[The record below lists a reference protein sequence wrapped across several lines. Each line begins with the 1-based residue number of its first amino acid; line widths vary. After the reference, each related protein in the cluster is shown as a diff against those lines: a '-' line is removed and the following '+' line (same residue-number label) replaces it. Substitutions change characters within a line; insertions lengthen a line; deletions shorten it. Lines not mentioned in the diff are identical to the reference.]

1 MVDLQW
7 GEYNF
12 TEWISD
18 GNLDAQWSVY
28 TTASAI
34 ATPLTLY
41 QIWTDDTYV
50 YAATSSGASIVDIAS
65 ESQGAY
71 ISFNGGFKSVYAND
85 DTVFFATTDSGIQY
99 IDKTCINSSINNPVD
114 ITSCLYEY
122 SVHTLTS
129 NNVRYVHGSGDF
141 MMCTTT
147 LGVDIIKLEPHG
159 YKSYTTITG
168 DQNPYKC
175 FMTSTGKGY
184 YTVQHTN
191 GSWSVDRINSSLQD
205 WSAPD
210 YTYITGSGI
219 LPENVAINDIFVT
232 ESTSSNGTDNTLF
245 VATTSGIVII
255 DEGILDYRIYYTV

>member
-1 MVDLQW
+1 MAGLQW

-28 TTASAI
+28 TTASAAPI
-34 ATPLTLY
+34 PLTLY

-50 YAATSSGASIVDIAS
+50 YAATNSGASIVDIAS

-71 ISFNGGFKSVYAND
+71 INFPDGFKSVYASD
-85 DTVFFATTDSGIQY
+85 DTVFFATTASGVHCV
-99 IDKTCINSSINNPVD
+99 DKTCINSSINNPID
-114 ITSCLYEY
+114 ITTCLYEY
-122 SVHTLTS
+122 TVHTLTS
-129 NNVRYVHGSGDF
+129 NSVRYIHGGGDF

-159 YKSYTTITG
+159 YISNTAEIG
-168 DQNPYKC
+168 AQKC

-219 LPENVAINDIFVT
+219 LPESVAINDIFVT

-255 DEGILDYRIYYTV
+255 DEGVLDYRIYYTV